1 MIDFKNASFEK
12 LLQNFGAQSGQS
24 IPDHLAARQA
34 LVDAGTFSQAE
45 SKSVKQR
52 VNGSKVSRTTNH
64 AHYRM

>member
-24 IPDHLAARQA
+24 IPDHLAALQA

-52 VNGSKVSRTTNH
+52 VIGG
-64 AHYRM
+64 